1 MNRKLFLPLV
11 LLVVAVGI
19 AFKLYANKQKLNA
32 AKQPVDRSAIAIPIT
47 VMTTAIGP
55 VSGTFSVPGT
65 LEPYDHGKVM
75 LNAQGKLASLSV
87 DLGSRVTKGQV
98 LGSLDVAAKQ
108 LELAAAELSFE
119 KLKKDN
125 DRYKD
130 LYAGKAASE
139 VSYDDARFQFEN
151 AKVKVDQIRQQLR
164 DAQVIAP
171 VSGTVV
177 AKNIEVGEFV
187 PANTAVVEVVDV
199 ARLKAKVFV
208 SEHDAYRVEQGQA
221 VTITTDIYP
230 GETFTGKVTFVSP
243 RGDAS
248 HNYEVEV
255 AVDNSKAHPLK
266 SGTFIT
272 AAFSGNAEGEALLIP
287 KTALGEGLKNAY
299 VFTVNGI
306 DSTMHASQQ
315 KLTLGREV
323 GDKVEVV
330 DGLKPGA
337 TVVLTG
343 QLNLAEGTLVRIT
356 NAK

>member
-1 MNRKLFLPLV
+1 M
-11 LLVVAVGI
+11 
-19 AFKLYANKQKLNA
+19 
-32 AKQPVDRSAIAIPIT
+32 
-47 VMTTAIGP
+47 
-55 VSGTFSVPGT
+55 
-65 LEPYDHGKVM
+65 
-75 LNAQGKLASLSV
+75 
-87 DLGSRVTKGQV
+87 
-98 LGSLDVAAKQ
+98 
-108 LELAAAELSFE
+108 SFE

-187 PANTAVVEVVDV
+187 PRQHRSGRSGGCCPFESLA
-199 ARLKAKVFV
+199 VFV
-208 SEHDAYRVEQGQA
+208 GEHDAYRVEQGQA

-272 AAFSGNAEGEALLIP
+272 AAFSGNAE
-287 KTALGEGLKNAY
+287 
-299 VFTVNGI
+299 
-306 DSTMHASQQ
+306 
-315 KLTLGREV
+315 
-323 GDKVEVV
+323 KVEAPADVEDRARRRV
-330 DGLKPGA
+330 EERLRLHGERHRQHDARL
-337 TVVLTG
+337 
-343 QLNLAEGTLVRIT
+343 LAEAYPRSRSG
-356 NAK
+356 